1 MNNYLNFKH
10 KSKFNF
16 TLVDETVVE
25 KVVKGLNPK
34 SSCGKVGIS
43 TILLKKIIPEIK
55 APLTIIINQTLK
67 TGIFPDKLKIA
78 KVLPLFKK
86 GDKTVFT
93 NYRPISLLSSISKIF

>member
-34 SSCGKVGIS
+34 SSCGKDCIS

-86 GDKTVFT
+86 GDKAVFT
-93 NYRPISLLSSISKIF
+93 NYRPISLLSSI